1 MMTPRDRAMIE
12 VEGLDVV
19 LGETTV
25 LERVTFQVQEG
36 RIFGLIGPNGGGKTT
51 LIRTIVG
58 LIRPRSGIVRIG
70 GIPAPGPPASRPG
83 YVPQRPLL
91 DPRFPASAFDVVMMG
106 RYGRIGIGH
115 RVSPRDKEI
124 VREAIA
130 RVGLESL
137 ETRPIGRMSGG
148 QQQRVFIARAL
159 AVEPKVLILD
169 EPTAGVDPVAEEDFY
184 RLLLRLRD
192 TLDLTILLATHDV
205 DAIRAFVDEV
215 GFLNRTLRFL
225 GKAGR
230 AAEPRGG
237 ARPVRRP
244 PPASGAPR

>member
-1 MMTPRDRAMIE
+1 VNPVDRPMLE

-25 LERVTFQVQEG
+25 LERVSFQVAKG

-51 LIRTIVG
+51 LIRAIVG
-58 LIRPRSGIVRIG
+58 LVRPRSGRIRIEG
-70 GIPAPGPPASRPG
+70 VPAPGPPASRPG

-106 RYGRIGIGH
+106 RYGRIGIG
-115 RVSPRDKEI
+115 RRISPRDREI
-124 VREAIA
+124 VREAIR
-130 RVGLESL
+130 RVGIEHLES
-137 ETRPIGRMSGG
+137 RPIGRMSGG

-159 AVEPKVLILD
+159 AVEPRVLILD
-169 EPTAGVDPVAEEDFY
+169 EPTAGVDPIAEEDFY

-215 GFLNRTLRFL
+215 GFLNRTLSYL
-225 GKAGR
+225 GKPVELLGR
-230 AAEPRGG
+230 DEIRGLYG
-237 ARPVRRP
+237 AHAQKRPEEAR
-244 PPASGAPR
+244 